1 MCSLGTS
8 RDCNSTF
15 MNKKH
20 KNPTCAAWVQG
31 NQQPRHRAQTRGGRI
46 G

>member
-1 MCSLGTS
+1 
-8 RDCNSTF
+8 

-20 KNPTCAAWVQG
+20 KNPTCVAWVQS

-46 G
+46 GQTKVYVYTNT